1 MINFVCANK
10 NAVPEH
16 TLKDGEESRVTTLIR
31 PRLAA
36 GASAGTILPKPARD
50 TLTL

>member
-1 MINFVCANK
+1 VIANK

-16 TLKDGEESRVTTLIR
+16 TLKDGEESRVTTLIH
-31 PRLAA
+31 PHLAA
-36 GASAGTILPKPARD
+36 WASVGTSLPKPARD